1 MCFSAPEYCS
11 TNATNVI
18 EKYVEYI
25 DKVEKYE
32 NNNRFTDYPN
42 MQLQS
47 RRIFYKLIFNYK
59 FRT

>member
-11 TNATNVI
+11 TNVI

-47 RRIFYKLIFNYK
+47 RRIFYKLIFNHK